1 MNYLDALAAASPR
14 MIALGE
20 HARTYG
26 GRPLVSYAISTPENL
41 ARLGEIKAA
50 RAAIIDPE
58 ATRSWISMG
67 IEVANAAPATEP
79 FRPGVFQ
86 T

>member
-1 MNYLDALAAASPR
+1 MWLRD
-14 MIALGE
+14 G
-20 HARTYG
+20 
-26 GRPLVSYAISTPENL
+26 VD
-41 ARLGEIKAA
+41 
-50 RAAIIDPE
+50 AIIDPE

>member
-1 MNYLDALAAASPR
+1 MLAKRGKEPNEDEE
-14 MIALGE
+14 IELL
-20 HARTYG
+20 RTITERYEAQTDPLYG
-26 GRPLVSYAISTPENL
+26 A
-41 ARLGEIKAA
+41 ARLWVD
-50 RAAIIDPE
+50 AIIDPE